1 MLALKKLLPVEP
13 EDAEPSQ
20 PPSLAR
26 LEPYLELPRPQLLAQ
41 IRHRVTPAPTPL
53 DLEQLWTLKR
63 QFDAF
68 DDDIGTHIEALKP
81 VETMLTE
88 FDAKLSELSQ
98 SLLSLQTQLQTL
110 TLELGN
116 AHSITNK
123 LNPVIL
129 DLLFP
134 PDTLRSIASAPVNP
148 QWMDNIKVLQEKQDI
163 IDSVEKGPN
172 AHYKEYKAYDEL
184 RKTVEVATAK
194 AVERIRDFMIAQIKL
209 LRSPKLSSQQVQ
221 QLLLQCKEA
230 FHFLKRS
237 HPELARQ
244 FLVAYIWT
252 MRWYYHTRFAKYL
265 YCLQKLQ
272 VKHADYLIL
281 VGADVLALLLFFGKG
296 LWFLSAPAPG
306 SPTTEPTTTVLPQEY
321 YSLMEKRHNI
331 LTEEATAIPSQI
343 AETTPFS
350 YWLEFIYQQWLLAL
364 VSNVVV
370 EYLFIVDFFNDG
382 EEKFPTLDNQQW
394 WDIMYGPVFGIGKEF
409 VTWLV
414 THTPSLLSKNA
425 NLTAG
430 RLGASIGTG
439 LCDAFG
445 VLLVI
450 RLVQRALA
458 LAHDTYH
465 IPVLDDYHQGI
476 TLQLWSQFTKIVD
489 QNCELMK
496 RAFTQLTLAASR
508 GAPLS
513 VTQQVA
519 QLIGGMLRIS
529 TNHDIKA
536 EPLHSL
542 IQRLSNE
549 YESQLTKLATLAFSS
564 KRSTER
570 EVFLYNNYFLVALI
584 LRSEIG
590 DLDPATGAAASIEA
604 VVAHFDQ
611 LTAAYKQ

>member
-1 MLALKKLLPVEP
+1 MLALKKLLPLEP
-13 EDAEPSQ
+13 EDSPNDSL
-20 PPSLAR
+20 PSLTR
-26 LEPYLELPRPQLLAQ
+26 LEPYLEQERPQLLAQ
-41 IRHRVTPAPTPL
+41 IRHRVTANPTLL

-63 QFDAF
+63 QFDKF
-68 DDDIGTHIEALKP
+68 NDDIGTQLAALEP
-81 VETMLTE
+81 VEVLLND

-110 TLELGN
+110 TLELGA
-116 AHSITNK
+116 AHTITDK

-134 PDTLRSIASAPVNP
+134 PDTLRSIATAPVNP
-148 QWMDNIKVLQEKQDI
+148 LWMDNIRVLQEKQEI
-163 IDSVEKGPN
+163 ITSVEKGPN
-172 AHYKEYKAYDEL
+172 GHYKEYKAYEEL
-184 RKTVEVATAK
+184 CKTVDVATAK
-194 AVERIRDFMIAQIKL
+194 AVERIRDYMISQIKL

-230 FHFLKRS
+230 YHFLKRS

-281 VGADVLALLLFFGKG
+281 IGADVLALLLFFGKS
-296 LWFLSAPAPG
+296 LWFLSAPTPAAAA
-306 SPTTEPTTTVLPQEY
+306 EPTTTVLPQEY

-382 EEKFPTLDNQQW
+382 EEKFATFDNQQW
-394 WDIMYGPVFGIGKEF
+394 WDIMYGPVFTIGKEF

-414 THTPSLLSKNA
+414 THTSSLLSKNA

-450 RLVQRALA
+450 RLAQRALG

-465 IPVLDDYHQGI
+465 IPVLDDYHNSI
-476 TLQLWSQFTKIVD
+476 TLQLWSQFTRIVD
-489 QNCELMK
+489 QHCELMK
-496 RAFTQLTLAASR
+496 RAFTQLTLVASR
-508 GAPLS
+508 GAPLT

-529 TNHDIKA
+529 TDHDIKA

-549 YESQLTKLATLAFSS
+549 YESQLTKLATLAFPH

-584 LRSEIG
+584 LRSDAG
-590 DLDPATGAAASIEA
+590 DLDTTTSAGASIDA
-604 VVAHFDQ
+604 VIAHFDQ